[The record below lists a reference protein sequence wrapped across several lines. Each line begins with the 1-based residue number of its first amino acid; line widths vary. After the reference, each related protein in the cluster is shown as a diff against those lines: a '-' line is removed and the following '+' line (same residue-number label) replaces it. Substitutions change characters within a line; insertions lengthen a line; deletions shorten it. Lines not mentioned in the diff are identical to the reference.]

1 MTTTTNGTAAA
12 KARPNVETI
21 LLAALDLENVGER
34 PFSFEALAV
43 ASWKRAP
50 HAFGLKAFTEYP
62 DSNKVKTYVVGARG
76 LVRRGLFGQ
85 VGPQLY
91 MLTPYGRGEASRFAG
106 VAPPDAGQPRKLR
119 GDVAETLLRLLG
131 STAAAFHRDG
141 LKADIT
147 FRDACAFWNLVEDD
161 CGETVTRRLEDVVT
175 RLQGAEKALGG
186 GEAVLPGGRVVT
198 GEDVDALFRCH
209 DYLES
214 RFARHLGLLRGRQ
227 PVQPETPRGAP
238 GV

>member
-1 MTTTTNGTAAA
+1 MTTNGTNGTAAA
-12 KARPNVETI
+12 ARPNVETI

-91 MLTPYGRGEASRFAG
+91 MLTPYGRGQAQRLAG
-106 VAPPDAGQPRKLR
+106 VAPPDAAPPRNIR
-119 GDVAETLLRLLG
+119 GEKAETLLRLLG
-131 STAAAFHRDG
+131 STAAACHREG
-141 LKADIT
+141 RKTDIT
-147 FRDACAFWNLVEDD
+147 FREACAFWNLSEYD
-161 CGETVTRRLEDVVT
+161 CGETVTRRLEAVVT
-175 RLQGAEKALGG
+175 SLQGAEKVLHGG
-186 GEAVLPGGRVVT
+186 SEAVLPGGRVVT

-209 DYLES
+209 DYLEA
-214 RFARHLGLLRGRQ
+214 RFARHLGLLRGRKEGPLRTLPQ
-227 PVQPETPRGAP
+227 